1 MPVAGMSWKME
12 GMVFPQGNRGTAGQV
27 GGRSWE
33 KGSLP
38 GALALLPPHSEIPCP
53 IQHVSR

>member
-1 MPVAGMSWKME
+1 ME
-12 GMVFPQGNRGTAGQV
+12 GLAFPRGNRGTAGQV

-38 GALALLPPHSEIPCP
+38 GALDLHPPHSGIPCP